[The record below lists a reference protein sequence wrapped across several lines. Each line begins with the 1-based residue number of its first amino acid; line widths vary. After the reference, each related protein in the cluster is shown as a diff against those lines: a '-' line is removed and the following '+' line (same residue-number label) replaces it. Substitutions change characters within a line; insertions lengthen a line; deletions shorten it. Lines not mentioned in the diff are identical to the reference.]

1 MVFNLFKPNAIEYFP
16 TLISKT
22 SSFSILRVLG
32 GIFYLIQILIEH
44 SVANSGDPD
53 QMPNFAASGLGLHCL
68 PFRVVPQ
75 KMMLSLHVLKTHNR
89 F

>member
-1 MVFNLFKPNAIEYFP
+1 MVFNLFKLNVIEYFP

-22 SSFSILRVLG
+22 SPFSILRVLG
-32 GIFYLIQILIEH
+32 GIFHLIQILIEH

-53 QMPNFAASGLGLHCL
+53 QMPHFAVSGLGLHCL

-75 KMMLSLHVLKTHNR
+75 K
-89 F
+89 